1 MSLEIT
7 EAVILK
13 FFNWSESSRTVVFFS
28 KDQGRLALV
37 DKGGRRINSKRG
49 RLIQFARLE
58 ITYYSSQKETNGYI
72 SDITVLET
80 FSLDKEGSLG
90 RLAYGSAACEL
101 LYTLLS
107 EQQVQPDLYN
117 YFITFMKIIE
127 NSDKHSLPTAFL
139 TFFIH
144 LLSYLGYHPALSN
157 CVICSKKIEG
167 MQKDGDKVTFSPER
181 GGVVCNACQK
191 AGEYY
196 IPLLPDEYFN
206 LVELQRL
213 SLSKALG
220 LTIGY
225 QKATGLL
232 EVLTKFASFQTGY
245 KLDLKSIEFLRKL
258 EK

>member
-1 MSLEIT
+1 MSLQVT

-58 ITYYSSQKETNGYI
+58 ITYYSSHKESNGYI
-72 SDITVLET
+72 SDINVLET

-101 LYTLLS
+101 LYTILS

-117 YFITFMKIIE
+117 YFISFLKIIE
-127 NSDKHSLPTAFL
+127 NSGKNTLPVAFL

-144 LLSYLGYHPALSN
+144 LLSYLGYHPSLTN
-157 CVICSKKIEG
+157 CVVCSKKIDLS
-167 MQKDGDKVTFSPER
+167 QNDNTPVTFSPER
-181 GGVVCNACQK
+181 GGIVCNACQK
-191 AGEYY
+191 SGEYY
-196 IPLLPDEYFN
+196 IQLLPDEYSN

-232 EVLTKFASFQTGY
+232 EVLTKFASFQTGL

>member
-1 MSLEIT
+1 MPLKVT

-13 FFNWSESSRTVVFFS
+13 FFNWSESSRTVILFS

-49 RLIQFARLE
+49 RLIQFAKLE
-58 ITYYSSQKETNGYI
+58 ITYYSSQKESNGYI
-72 SDITVLET
+72 SDINVLEVY
-80 FSLDKEGSLG
+80 SLDKDGSLG

-107 EQQVQPDLYN
+107 EQQAHTDLYN
-117 YFITFMKIIE
+117 YFISFLKIIE
-127 NSDKHSLPTAFL
+127 LSDKHTLPVVFL

-144 LLSYLGYHPALSN
+144 LLSNLGYHPSLTN
-157 CVICSKKIEG
+157 CVVCTKKFDISD
-167 MQKDGDKVTFSPER
+167 KKGDSVTFSPER
-181 GGVVCNACQK
+181 GGIVCNTCQK

-196 IPLLPDEYFN
+196 IQLLPDEYSN

-213 SLSKALG
+213 SLSKSLG

-232 EVLTKFASFQTGY
+232 EVLIKFASFQTGY

>member
-1 MSLEIT
+1 MALNIT

-13 FFNWSESSRTVVFFS
+13 FFNWSESSRTVVLFS

-49 RLIQFARLE
+49 RLIQFAKLE
-58 ITYYSSQKETNGYI
+58 ITYYSSQKESNGYI
-72 SDITVLET
+72 SDINVLET

-101 LYTLLS
+101 LYTLLT
-107 EQQVQPDLYN
+107 EQQAQPDLYN
-117 YFITFMKIIE
+117 YFISFLKIIE
-127 NSDKHSLPTAFL
+127 NSDKHTLPVAFL

-144 LLSYLGYHPALSN
+144 LLSNLGYHPSLTN
-157 CVICSKKIEG
+157 CVVCSKKMEIS
-167 MQKDGDKVTFSPER
+167 KNKSDSVTFSPER
-181 GGVVCNACQK
+181 GGIVCNACQK
-191 AGEYY
+191 DGEYY
-196 IPLLPDEYFN
+196 IQLLPDEYSS

-213 SLSKALG
+213 PLSKVLG

-232 EVLTKFASFQTGY
+232 EVLIKFASFQTGF

>member
-1 MSLEIT
+1 MSLNVT

-13 FFNWSESSRTVVFFS
+13 FFNWSESSRTVVLFS

-49 RLIQFARLE
+49 RLIQFAKLE
-58 ITYYSSQKETNGYI
+58 ITYYSSQKESSGYI
-72 SDITVLET
+72 SDINVLEV
-80 FSLDKEGSLG
+80 FSLNKEGSLG

-101 LYTLLS
+101 LYTLLT
-107 EQQVQPDLYN
+107 EQQAQPDLYN
-117 YFITFMKIIE
+117 YFISFLKIIE
-127 NSDKHSLPTAFL
+127 NCDKRNLPVVFL

-144 LLSYLGYHPALSN
+144 LLSNLGYHPSLTN
-157 CVICSKKIEG
+157 CVVCSKIIDISKEG
-167 MQKDGDKVTFSPER
+167 DSVTFSPER
-181 GGVVCNACQK
+181 GGIVCNACQK
-191 AGEYY
+191 NGEYY
-196 IPLLPDEYFN
+196 IQLLPDEYSN

-213 SLSKALG
+213 PLSKALG
-220 LTIGY
+220 MTIGY

-232 EVLTKFASFQTGY
+232 EALIKFASFQTGF